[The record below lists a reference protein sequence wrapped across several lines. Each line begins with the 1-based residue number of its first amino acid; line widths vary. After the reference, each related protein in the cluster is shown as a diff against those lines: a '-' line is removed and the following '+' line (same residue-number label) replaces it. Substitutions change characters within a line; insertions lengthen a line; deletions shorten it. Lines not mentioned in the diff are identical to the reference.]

1 MLKLL
6 IFDLDGTLADTS
18 KDITDAVN
26 YALKPFGVKP
36 LSVSEI
42 KAMVGSG
49 ITKLIESLIPTENL
63 IPTFLN
69 PPIPHLAKA
78 MARRG
83 GEGGLS
89 EGERDFS
96 AKEEAVKRFLEYYS
110 IHLLDYTNTYPQVKE
125 TLSKIEA
132 YKKAVISNKREVL
145 SKKVLEGL
153 GLLKFFDVVLG
164 SDSVSERKPSPVPIF
179 ELLKRFGVSKD
190 EAVIIGDSNY
200 DIEAGKAAG
209 IKTIAVT
216 YGYRS
221 RELLKGA
228 DFIVDNFGKI
238 LNIIPE
244 INKI

>member
-26 YALKPFGVKP
+26 YAVKPFGVKS

-49 ITKLIESLIPTENL
+49 ITKLIESLIPPHPA
-63 IPTFLN
+63 IPPSLMGD
-69 PPIPHLAKA
+69 H
-78 MARRG
+78 R
-83 GEGGLS
+83 EV
-89 EGERDFS
+89 

-153 GLLKFFDVVLG
+153 GLLKFFDIVLG
-164 SDSVSERKPSPVPIF
+164 SDSVPERKPSPVPIF

-200 DIEAGKAAG
+200 DIEAGRAAG

-216 YGYRS
+216 YGYRD
-221 RELLKGA
+221 REVLKGA
-228 DFIVDNFGKI
+228 DFMIDNFGEI
-238 LNIIPE
+238 LRILPE
-244 INKI
+244 VERV

>member
-26 YALKPFGVKP
+26 YAVKPFGVKP
-36 LSVSEI
+36 LSISEI

-49 ITKLIESLIPTENL
+49 ITKLIESLIP
-63 IPTFLN
+63 PH
-69 PPIPHLAKA
+69 PPIPPSL
-78 MARRG
+78 MGDNR
-83 GEGGLS
+83 EV
-89 EGERDFS
+89 

-110 IHLLDYTNTYPQVKE
+110 IHLLDYTKPYPQVKE

-164 SDSVSERKPSPVPIF
+164 SDSVPERKPSPVPIF

-200 DIEAGKAAG
+200 DIEAGRAAG

-216 YGYRS
+216 YGYRD
-221 RELLKGA
+221 REVLKGA
-228 DFIVDNFGKI
+228 DFIIDNFGEI
-238 LNIIPE
+238 LRILPE
-244 INKI
+244 VERV

>member
-26 YALKPFGVKP
+26 YAVKPFGVKP
-36 LSVSEI
+36 LSVSEV
-42 KAMVGSG
+42 KARVGSG
-49 ITKLIESLIPTENL
+49 LTKLIESLIPE
-63 IPTFLN
+63 
-69 PPIPHLAKA
+69 
-78 MARRG
+78 
-83 GEGGLS
+83 
-89 EGERDFS
+89 ERDFS

-110 IHLLDYTNTYPQVKE
+110 IHLLDYTKPYPQAKE
-125 TLSKIEA
+125 TLSKLGA

-153 GLLKFFDVVLG
+153 GLLEFFDIVLG

-179 ELLKRFGVSKD
+179 ELLKRFSVSKD

-200 DIEAGKAAG
+200 DIGAGKAAG

-216 YGYRS
+216 YGYRD
-221 RELLKGA
+221 REVLKGA
-228 DFIVDNFGKI
+228 DFIIDNFGEI
-238 LNIIPE
+238 LRILPE
-244 INKI
+244 VDKV

>member
-49 ITKLIESLIPTENL
+49 ITKLIESLIP
-63 IPTFLN
+63 
-69 PPIPHLAKA
+69 
-78 MARRG
+78 
-83 GEGGLS
+83 
-89 EGERDFS
+89 GERDFS

-110 IHLLDYTNTYPQVKE
+110 IHLLDYTKPYPQVKE
-125 TLSKIEA
+125 TLSKLGA

-145 SKKVLEGL
+145 SKRVLEGI
-153 GLLKFFDVVLG
+153 GLLKFFDIVLG

-216 YGYRS
+216 YGYRD
-221 RELLKGA
+221 REVLKGA
-228 DFIVDNFGKI
+228 DFIIDNFGEI
-238 LNIIPE
+238 LRILPE
-244 INKI
+244 VDKV

>member
-26 YALKPFGVKP
+26 YAVKPFGVKP
-36 LSVSEI
+36 LSVSEV
-42 KAMVGSG
+42 KARVGSG
-49 ITKLIESLIPTENL
+49 LTKLIESLIPE
-63 IPTFLN
+63 
-69 PPIPHLAKA
+69 
-78 MARRG
+78 
-83 GEGGLS
+83 
-89 EGERDFS
+89 ERDFS

-110 IHLLDYTNTYPQVKE
+110 IHLLDYTKPYPQAKE
-125 TLSKIEA
+125 TLSKLGA

-164 SDSVSERKPSPVPIF
+164 SDSVPERKPSPVPIF

-216 YGYRS
+216 YGYRD
-221 RELLKGA
+221 REVLKGA
-228 DFIVDNFGKI
+228 DFIIDNFGEI
-238 LNIIPE
+238 LRILPE
-244 INKI
+244 VDKV

>member
-1 MLKLL
+1 MIKLL

-26 YALKPFGVKP
+26 YAVEPYGVKP
-36 LSVSEI
+36 LSISEI

-69 PPIPHLAKA
+69 PPIPPLAK
-78 MARRG
+78 G

-110 IHLLDYTNTYPQVKE
+110 MHLLDYTNTYPQVKE

-164 SDSVSERKPSPVPIF
+164 SDSVSERKPSPLPIF
-179 ELLKRFGVSKD
+179 ELLKRFGVSKE

-216 YGYRS
+216 YGYRG
-221 RELLKGA
+221 REVLKGA
-228 DFIVDNFGKI
+228 DFIIENFGEI
-238 LNIIPE
+238 LRILPE
-244 INKI
+244 VERVPE

>member
-42 KAMVGSG
+42 KARVGSG
-49 ITKLIESLIPTENL
+49 ITKLIESLIP
-63 IPTFLN
+63 PH
-69 PPIPHLAKA
+69 PPIPPSL
-78 MARRG
+78 MGDNR
-83 GEGGLS
+83 EV
-89 EGERDFS
+89 
-96 AKEEAVKRFLEYYS
+96 AKEEAVKRFLKYYS

-164 SDSVSERKPSPVPIF
+164 SDSVPERKPSPVPIF

-200 DIEAGKAAG
+200 DIEAGRAAG

-216 YGYRS
+216 YGYRD
-221 RELLKGA
+221 REVLKGA
-228 DFIVDNFGKI
+228 DFIIDNFGEI
-238 LNIIPE
+238 LRILPE
-244 INKI
+244 VERV

>member
-26 YALKPFGVKP
+26 YAVKPFGVES

-49 ITKLIESLIPTENL
+49 ISKLIESLIP
-63 IPTFLN
+63 PH
-69 PPIPHLAKA
+69 PPIPPSL
-78 MARRG
+78 MGDNR
-83 GEGGLS
+83 EV
-89 EGERDFS
+89 

-153 GLLKFFDVVLG
+153 GLLKFFDIVLG
-164 SDSVSERKPSPVPIF
+164 SDSVPERKPSPVPIF

-200 DIEAGKAAG
+200 DIEAGRAAG

-216 YGYRS
+216 YGYRD
-221 RELLKGA
+221 REVLKGA
-228 DFIVDNFGKI
+228 DFIIDNFGEI
-238 LNIIPE
+238 LRILLE
-244 INKI
+244 VERV

>member
-26 YALKPFGVKP
+26 YAVKPFGVKP
-36 LSVSEI
+36 LSVSEV

-49 ITKLIESLIPTENL
+49 ITKLIESLIPE
-63 IPTFLN
+63 
-69 PPIPHLAKA
+69 
-78 MARRG
+78 
-83 GEGGLS
+83 
-89 EGERDFS
+89 ERDFS

-110 IHLLDYTNTYPQVKE
+110 IHLLDYTKPYPQAKE
-125 TLSKIEA
+125 TLSKLGA

-153 GLLKFFDVVLG
+153 GLLKFFDIVLG

-216 YGYRS
+216 YGYRD
-221 RELLKGA
+221 REVLKGA
-228 DFIVDNFGKI
+228 DFIIDNFGEI
-238 LNIIPE
+238 LRILPE
-244 INKI
+244 VDKV

>member
-26 YALKPFGVKP
+26 YAVKPFGVKP

-49 ITKLIESLIPTENL
+49 ISKLIESLIPPHPA
-63 IPTFLN
+63 IPPSLMGDN
-69 PPIPHLAKA
+69 
-78 MARRG
+78 R
-83 GEGGLS
+83 EV
-89 EGERDFS
+89 

-164 SDSVSERKPSPVPIF
+164 SDSVPERKPSPVPIF

-216 YGYRS
+216 YGYRD
-221 RELLKGA
+221 REVLKGA
-228 DFIVDNFGKI
+228 DFIIDNFGEI
-238 LNIIPE
+238 LRILPE
-244 INKI
+244 VERV

>member
-26 YALKPFGVKP
+26 YAVKPFGVKP

-49 ITKLIESLIPTENL
+49 ITKLIESLIPE
-63 IPTFLN
+63 
-69 PPIPHLAKA
+69 
-78 MARRG
+78 
-83 GEGGLS
+83 
-89 EGERDFS
+89 ERDFS

-110 IHLLDYTNTYPQVKE
+110 IHLLDYTKPYPQAKE
-125 TLSKIEA
+125 TLSKLGA

-153 GLLKFFDVVLG
+153 GLLEFFDIVLG

-179 ELLKRFGVSKD
+179 ELLKRFSVSKD

-216 YGYRS
+216 YGYRD
-221 RELLKGA
+221 REVLKGA
-228 DFIVDNFGKI
+228 DFIIDNFGEI
-238 LNIIPE
+238 LRILPE
-244 INKI
+244 VDKV

>member
-26 YALKPFGVKP
+26 YAVKPFGVKP
-36 LSVSEI
+36 LSVSEV
-42 KAMVGSG
+42 KARVGSG
-49 ITKLIESLIPTENL
+49 LTKLIESLIPE
-63 IPTFLN
+63 
-69 PPIPHLAKA
+69 
-78 MARRG
+78 
-83 GEGGLS
+83 
-89 EGERDFS
+89 ERDFS

-110 IHLLDYTNTYPQVKE
+110 IHLLDYTKPYPQAKE
-125 TLSKIEA
+125 TLSKLGA

-153 GLLKFFDVVLG
+153 GLLEFFDIVLG

-200 DIEAGKAAG
+200 DIGAGKAAG

-216 YGYRS
+216 YGYRD
-221 RELLKGA
+221 REVLKGA
-228 DFIVDNFGKI
+228 DFIIDNFGEI
-238 LNIIPE
+238 LRILPE
-244 INKI
+244 VDKV

>member
-1 MLKLL
+1 MIKLL

-26 YALKPFGVKP
+26 YAVKPFGVES

-49 ITKLIESLIPTENL
+49 ITKLIESLILTENL
-63 IPTFLN
+63 IPSFLN
-69 PPIPHLAKA
+69 SPVPPLAK
-78 MARRG
+78 G

-110 IHLLDYTNTYPQVKE
+110 IHFLDYTKPYPQVKE

-164 SDSVSERKPSPVPIF
+164 SDSVSERKPSPLPIF

-200 DIEAGKAAG
+200 DIEAGRAAG

-216 YGYRS
+216 YGYRD
-221 RELLKGA
+221 REVLKGA
-228 DFIVDNFGKI
+228 DFIIDSFGEI
-238 LNIIPE
+238 LRILPE
-244 INKI
+244 LDKV